1 MSPPHRRNS
10 GNGSRH
16 PINLSIVHS
25 SGVGHHCITGSK
37 FKMITRQ
44 AAKTLRKSGESTSN
58 IFSALP
64 LCKRSKRLRASK
76 QTNCRHDKK
85 LDSNLFQS
93 LLEELWSRTPEQR
106 RRSCIYL
113 DCLWFFLYKDKL
125 TRTKVLSWIKKKQIF
140 SKRYIFVPIVCWSHW
155 SLLILCHFG
164 EKRQSRARKPYM
176 LLLDSLHKTDP
187 RRLEPDIRR
196 FVLDIYRSEE
206 REETEDFLSE
216 IPLLIPKVPQQKKG
230 EECGIFVLYFLHLF
244 MQNVPR
250 SYTEEGCP
258 CFVNEDW
265 FKLEELESFHNEI
278 HSAWKSKGLMEVQ

>member
-1 MSPPHRRNS
+1 MSPPHCGNS

-25 SGVGHHCITGSK
+25 IGVGHHCITGSR

-44 AAKTLRKSGESTSN
+44 AAKTLKKSGESTSN

-206 REETEDFLSE
+206 REENEDFLSE

-250 SYTEEGCP
+250 SYTQEGCP

>member
-1 MSPPHRRNS
+1 MRRGHRT
-10 GNGSRH
+10 
-16 PINLSIVHS
+16 IEAWVLELSIMLELAHLLIKLEARLRRRSTHRS
-25 SGVGHHCITGSK
+25 SAAAAAPPLSYLPE

-44 AAKTLRKSGESTSN
+44 AAKRQSTSN

-76 QTNCRHDKK
+76 LTNCGHDKK

-164 EKRQSRARKPYM
+164 EKRKSRARKPYM

-206 REETEDFLSE
+206 REEDEDFLSE

-230 EECGIFVLYFLHLF
+230 MPFL
-244 MQNVPR
+244 
-250 SYTEEGCP
+250 C
-258 CFVNEDW
+258 
-265 FKLEELESFHNEI
+265 
-278 HSAWKSKGLMEVQ
+278 